1 MMRQWRNV
9 RRWLPGVLI
18 SVVALVLVFRLATFE
33 GLTEALKAAKPVNMV
48 ISFLI
53 LVVSGFSRAMAWR
66 VLLGAKPPIWRTYLI
81 IQEGYLLNYLFPLK
95 AGELGRAVFMGRE
108 LKISPFQVL
117 SSIVIE
123 RAFDVAVAAALVLTT
138 LPLALGLDWAG
149 PAAAISMGV
158 VLLGLLGLY
167 LLARFRDRVHGWLE
181 KLPARFDK
189 IKRLVLPRLDSL
201 LEGLSALTSP
211 RRFLTALG
219 WIAFAWV
226 QWIGMHYI
234 MLIMFE
240 PSAPFWWMMF
250 IDGIAALGM
259 AVPSAPG
266 GLGILEAAVV
276 GSLGVLGVSAS
287 VALAFALLMRILQ
300 IISGAIFGL
309 IGLAQDGRMLSEIHL
324 AGESDTQIS
333 KGD

>member
-1 MMRQWRNV
+1 MRQWRNV

-33 GLTEALKAAKPVNMV
+33 GLTEAFKAARPLNMI

-234 MLIMFE
+234 ML
-240 PSAPFWWMMF
+240 
-250 IDGIAALGM
+250 LH
-259 AVPSAPG
+259 VCTRR
-266 GLGILEAAVV
+266 
-276 GSLGVLGVSAS
+276 
-287 VALAFALLMRILQ
+287 ALLVDDVHRWDRRAGHGGTF
-300 IISGAIFGL
+300 GAGRAGNFGSRRGGSAGRAGRFG
-309 IGLAQDGRMLSEIHL
+309 IDRTGLCVADAHL
-324 AGESDTQIS
+324 ADYQRRYLWPDWVGPGRAHVERDPP
-333 KGD
+333 GW

>member
-33 GLTEALKAAKPVNMV
+33 GLTEALKAAKPLNM
-48 ISFLI
+48 IASFLI
-53 LVVSGFSRAMAWR
+53 LVLSAFSRAMAWR

-181 KLPARFDK
+181 KIPVRFDK

-240 PSAPFWWMMF
+240 PRAPFWWMMF

-276 GSLGVLGVSAS
+276 GALGVLGVSAS

-300 IISGAIFGL
+300 IVSGAIFGL

-324 AGESDTQIS
+324 AGEADTQIS